1 MQTLTTRSLSA
12 LFVCT
17 LALIL
22 AACGSDDDPQGFDGG
37 LLGTLSCDDFGDCG
51 TGEVSIFQHT
61 DPGITDPAGLEP
73 VYPQT
78 DKGLGT

>member
-37 LLGTLSCDDFGDCG
+37 LLGILSCDDFGDCG

-73 VYPQT
+73 VYP
-78 DKGLGT
+78 